1 MNKEAIKI
9 IKVLGDTAAVA
20 RLFGVRM
27 ASVSNWKKTGIPS
40 ARMMY
45 LGVAQ
50 AQALVGIDVVAA
62 TAPTQ
67 GNAQQPSSIPPT
79 AQNIGAIDLDAAG
92 LVDRRE
98 AGRRASDKEAELQ
111 AIKTGK
117 QLPAAE

>member
-45 LGVAQ
+45 LRAAQ

-62 TAPTQ
+62 TAQTR
-67 GNAQQPSSIPPT
+67 GNAQQPSSTPPT

-98 AGRRASDKEAELQ
+98 TVRRTDDATKEADLK
-111 AIKTGK
+111 ATG
-117 QLPAAE
+117 LPPAVE